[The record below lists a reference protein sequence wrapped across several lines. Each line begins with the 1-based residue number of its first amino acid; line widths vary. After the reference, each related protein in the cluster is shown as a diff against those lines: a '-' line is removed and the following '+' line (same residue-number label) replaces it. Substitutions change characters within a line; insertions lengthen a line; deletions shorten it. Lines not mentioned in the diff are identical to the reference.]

1 MLCKPSECSQ
11 TEEWHVFCYNIINR
25 MRTFTNQSQ
34 FNQIMVHLFK
44 SLKAV
49 KGQSLAEFAV
59 VTAMMATFITT
70 ALPKFSD
77 LMETGKA
84 QKSIQELDKL
94 LLQAKNFYETTAAQE
109 GRGRLPGQDKFDMG
123 VGGYTDTTALFNDLE
138 EFTTYT
144 NEIIG
149 KKWISVFGTE
159 NVHALKPAGSHF
171 LDDTV
176 SSEING
182 AGEVICNNCPPG
194 REKGADEWY
203 VLFSE
208 EVLVSQFQDG
218 HYIYVVIPGSGTG
231 EDVKAPRICVADAE
245 SPKYLHKIMDL

>member
-1 MLCKPSECSQ
+1 
-11 TEEWHVFCYNIINR
+11 
-25 MRTFTNQSQ
+25 
-34 FNQIMVHLFK
+34 MVHLFK
-44 SLKAV
+44 SLKTV

-123 VGGYTDTTALFNDLE
+123 VGEYTDTTALFNDLE
-138 EFTTYT
+138 QFKTYT
-144 NEIIG
+144 NEIG
-149 KKWISVFGTE
+149 EKWISVFGTE
-159 NVHALKPAGSHF
+159 NVHALKPAGTHF
-171 LDDTV
+171 EDDTV

-182 AGEVICNNCPPG
+182 KGEVICNNCPPG

-231 EDVKAPRICVADAE
+231 EDVKAPRICVADGE

>member
-1 MLCKPSECSQ
+1 MD
-11 TEEWHVFCYNIINR
+11 
-25 MRTFTNQSQ
+25 
-34 FNQIMVHLFK
+34 HLFK
-44 SLKAV
+44 SLKVV

-94 LLQAKNFYETTAAQE
+94 LIQAKSFYETTAALE
-109 GRGRLPGQDKFDMG
+109 GRGRLPGQDKFDMV
-123 VGGYTDTTALFNDLE
+123 VGGYTDTTALFNDLQQ
-138 EFTTYT
+138 FTTYT
-144 NEIIG
+144 DETG
-149 KKWISVFGTE
+149 GKWISVFGTE
-159 NVHALKPAGSHF
+159 NVNALAPAGSHF
-171 LDDTV
+171 KDDTV
-176 SSEING
+176 SAEING
-182 AGEVICNNCPPG
+182 QGEVICSNCPVA

-203 VLFSE
+203 DLFAD

-231 EDVKAPRICVADAE
+231 DDVKAPRICVADAE

>member
-1 MLCKPSECSQ
+1 
-11 TEEWHVFCYNIINR
+11 

-34 FNQIMVHLFK
+34 FNRIMVHLFK

-94 LLQAKNFYETTAAQE
+94 LLQAKNFYETTAALE

-123 VGGYTDTTALFNDLE
+123 VGEYTDTTALFSDLE
-138 EFTTYT
+138 QFTTYT
-144 NEIIG
+144 DGIG
-149 KKWISVFGTE
+149 ANWISVFGTE

-171 LDDTV
+171 KDDTV
-176 SSEING
+176 TPEINE
-182 AGEVICNNCPPG
+182 AGEVVCSNCPPG

-203 VLFSE
+203 DLFAD
-208 EVLVSQFQDG
+208 EVLVSQYQDG

-231 EDVKAPRICVADAE
+231 DDVKAPRICVADAE
-245 SPKYLHKIMDL
+245 NPKYLHKIMDL